1 MRVFLACRL
10 AAADAAQLQGALE
23 TLKREVAAARFRWI
37 APANYHV
44 TLRFFGTLTE
54 EVVDDVCRL
63 IEPVVAGVRLPIAC
77 RVAASLAL
85 PSWSRPAVLALE
97 LESAGML
104 EDLAAAC
111 DAVVA
116 PRYGAA
122 DHPFR
127 AHLTVARCRRPRRM
141 MAVRMSTS
149 HPWTPPGGNPPETA
163 LTASCSVAASTV
175 APVASNRTA
184 RGRGSKPGVKT
195 R

>member
-23 TLKREVAAARFRWI
+23 PLKREVAAARFRWI

-141 MAVRMSTS
+141 MPPAAAVQFDFDM
-149 HPWTPPGGNPPETA
+149 
-163 LTASCSVAASTV
+163 ASCGIYRSTLS
-175 APVASNRTA
+175 PNGA
-184 RGRGSKPGVKT
+184 RYDALCEFGFTGAK
-195 R
+195 